1 MSDLIKEVAAKIRD
15 SFDTFHVEFK
25 EMTAKATN
33 RFAQRKWHE
42 VHPASIERLDHYKKY
57 VASSVEETKRLLAE
71 NKDDKAT
78 WVALKQEFSYLVEK
92 RYDGPIVETFFNS
105 VLRKIFITEGINDE
119 VEFIDFE
126 REVIF
131 VNPDEPIYNSYFI
144 GTDSI
149 EVLVR
154 HMIEDYDFQFGFAD
168 LDSDI
173 RYISKKIQN
182 VLMEQFYKVVFDRL
196 DMLKSVFYRNK
207 GAYLVG
213 RIVKGNKMIP
223 VVIPLVHPKE
233 GVQVDNVL
241 LTNSAISIVFSFTRS
256 YFFVEGENPIELIHF
271 LRPLMQHKAVSEL
284 YAAIGYNRHS
294 KTVLYKEIY
303 QQLDKH
309 NEQFEF
315 APGIKGM
322 VMSVFTLPSYN
333 VVFKVIKDNFKP
345 PKTVTREHVIK
356 SYRLVFMHDRVGRLA
371 DAQEFEYLKFDK
383 KRFKP
388 EVLEE
393 LLDKCS
399 GDVYIDGALVVIKQ
413 LFTERRMVPL
423 NIYLEK
429 ADKEAARK
437 VVIEYGNAI
446 RELAAANIFPGDLL
460 MKNFGVTRHGRV
472 VFYDYDELCF
482 LSDCNFRFKPVPR
495 NDEQEYSNETWY
507 TVGENDIFPEEFK
520 SFMVPKGELMDLFTA
535 HHADLF
541 NATWWRKM
549 QEMHTNKEL
558 ADFYPYPRRR
568 RESEA
573 ETSIIE

>member
-1 MSDLIKEVAAKIRD
+1 MSELVKVIAAKIRD

-25 EMTAKATN
+25 GMTAKAAP
-33 RFAQRKWHE
+33 RFAERKWHE

-57 VASSVEETKRLLAE
+57 VASSVEETKDLLGDK
-71 NKDDKAT
+71 KDDRDT
-78 WVALKQEFSYLVEK
+78 WVALKKEFSYLVEK

-119 VEFIDFE
+119 VEFIDFD
-126 REVIF
+126 REVVF
-131 VNPDEPIYNSYFI
+131 VNPDEPIYNSYYL

-149 EVLVR
+149 DILVK
-154 HMIEDYDFQFGFAD
+154 HMMEDYDFQFEFAD
-168 LDSDI
+168 LEADL

-182 VLMEQFYKVVFDRL
+182 ELVEQFFKVDFDRL
-196 DMLKSVFYRNK
+196 EMLKSVFYRNK

-223 VVIPLVHPKE
+223 VVIPLVHPEE
-233 GVQVDNVL
+233 GVEVDNVL
-241 LTNSAISIVFSFTRS
+241 LTYSAISIVFSFTRS
-256 YFFVEGENPIELIHF
+256 YFFVEAENPIELIHF
-271 LRPLMQHKAVSEL
+271 LRPLMSHKAVSEL

-303 QQLDKH
+303 QQLEKH
-309 NEQFEF
+309 KEQFEF

-345 PKTVTREHVIK
+345 PKTVTRQHVIK

-371 DAQEFEYLKFDK
+371 DAQEFEYLKFK
-383 KRFKP
+383 KERFKP

-399 GDVYIDGALVVIKQ
+399 GDVYIDGDLVVIKQ
-413 LFTERRMVPL
+413 LFTERRMTPM
-423 NIYLEK
+423 NIYLDQ
-429 ADKEAARK
+429 ANDEAARN

-482 LSDCNFRFKPVPR
+482 LSECNFRYKPVPR
-495 NDEQEYSNETWY
+495 NEEQEYSNEAWY
-507 TVGENDIFPEEFK
+507 TVAEGDVFPEEFR
-520 SFMVPKGELMDLFTA
+520 SFMVPKGELMDLFVA
-535 HHADLF
+535 HHNDLF
-541 NATWWRKM
+541 DAGWWRKM
-549 QEMHTNKEL
+549 QEMHTRKEL
-558 ADFYPYPRRR
+558 ADFYPYPRRK
-568 RESEA
+568 RENAA
-573 ETSIIE
+573 EISLLE